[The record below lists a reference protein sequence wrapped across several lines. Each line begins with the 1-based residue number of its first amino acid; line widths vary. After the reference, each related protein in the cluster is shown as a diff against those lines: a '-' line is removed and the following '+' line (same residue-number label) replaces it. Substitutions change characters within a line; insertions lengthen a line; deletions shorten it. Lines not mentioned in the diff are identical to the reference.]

1 MKKDQP
7 LTVGVDV
14 PLDRLVPIRKRV
26 VSPRGRSKLKANI
39 RSVGIIDP
47 LLTCRDGDKY
57 YILDGYIRFQILAEL
72 GVGEAPCLVIGK
84 KDFYT
89 PNRQVN
95 HLSRFEESRML
106 HKALESLS
114 ESEIAEAFGLQSL
127 KRKKAALP
135 RDTHPDVLRA
145 VGEKLITL
153 ACAKELTF
161 VVPERQGAILEF
173 MSVSGDYGISVA
185 RSQILNTP
193 KSMQVKK
200 RRGKSP
206 WERAMG
212 GQKDLAD
219 RLQEVGRHYSFYR
232 ELYQTYI
239 QDLLKMVIY
248 VRELLGNPLIKK
260 WLQTNCLKNYE
271 LLRAIISDD
280 LAIDTD

>member
-1 MKKDQP
+1 MKKEQSI
-7 LTVGVDV
+7 TVGVDV
-14 PLDRLVPIRKRV
+14 PLDRLVPVRKRA
-26 VSPRGRSKLKANI
+26 VSSRGRNKLKANI
-39 RSVGIIDP
+39 QSVGIIDP

-72 GVGEAPCLVIGK
+72 GVAEAPCLVIGK

-95 HLSRFEESRML
+95 HLSRFEEGRML
-106 HKALESLS
+106 RKALESLS
-114 ESEIAEAFGLQSL
+114 ESEFAAAFGLQSL
-127 KRKKAALP
+127 KKKKTALP
-135 RDTHPDVLRA
+135 RGTHPDVLRA
-145 VGEKLITL
+145 VDEKRITL

-161 VVPERQGAILEF
+161 VAPERQGAIIEL
-173 MSVSGDYGISVA
+173 MNASGDFGTAFA

-200 RRGKSP
+200 SRGKSP
-206 WERAMG
+206 WVRAMS

-219 RLQEVGRHYSFYR
+219 RLQEIGRHYSFYR

-260 WLQTNCLKNYE
+260 WLRSNCPKNYE

-280 LAIDTD
+280 LAMNAE